1 MVYLKSHVWSKCQRI
16 FSFCNYTGRGQHSR
30 NGGMKEAVQEKEK
43 AERNGYRYR
52 GTSQEE
58 QSTDDSMNSPDGT
71 GPIAQTPSYNVATG
85 QDTSTMKTSEMTVV
99 RRNKT
104 LSLLS
109 NDRPRS
115 MSASPSSL
123 FPPST
128 IISRANTNE
137 SSETLLNEQGNHN
150 N

>member
-1 MVYLKSHVWSKCQRI
+1 
-16 FSFCNYTGRGQHSR
+16 
-30 NGGMKEAVQEKEK
+30 MKEAVQEKEK
-43 AERNGYRYR
+43 AERNGYR

-58 QSTDDSMNSPDGT
+58 ESTDDSKISPDGT

-85 QDTSTMKTSEMTVV
+85 QDTSTMKTSDMTVV